1 MTTIEER
8 NAKLIEKWKKN
19 HAELLKVWEEN
30 GRRKRA
36 REAER
41 EMSEMRKL
49 VQEVRE

>member
-19 HAELLKVWEEN
+19 HAELLKAWERN
-30 GRRKRA
+30 ARRKTP

-41 EMSEMRKL
+41 EMSEMRK
-49 VQEVRE
+49 QEGPAD